1 MTPSDLQPH
10 EIDQKLAPKI
20 KHPAPGIS
28 YVACRRLF
36 ENALMNVVRDL
47 VAQII
52 LHFRFDLFFVERI
65 DCGGIHAVS
74 PEKFA
79 VALIKL
85 PE

>member
-1 MTPSDLQPH
+1 
-10 EIDQKLAPKI
+10 
-20 KHPAPGIS
+20 
-28 YVACRRLF
+28 
-36 ENALMNVVRDL
+36 MNVVRDL

-74 PEKFA
+74 PKKFA

-85 PE
+85 PERPVRPLPINAKQRSQF